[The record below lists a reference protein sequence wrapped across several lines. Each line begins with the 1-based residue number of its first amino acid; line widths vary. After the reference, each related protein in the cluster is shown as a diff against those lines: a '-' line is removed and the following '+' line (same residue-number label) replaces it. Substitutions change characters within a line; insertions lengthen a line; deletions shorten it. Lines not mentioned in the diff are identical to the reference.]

1 MAQACQVDRAS
12 EPRAHRKVLVVITED
27 WFALSHFVPLLSELV
42 TRSDDVLVTTR
53 SSGRL
58 QEIEAFGVRSRHA
71 DFGRGSLNPVRLAR
85 ACGSLAR
92 LIEQERP
99 HVVHAIAMQTMVIT
113 SLALARC
120 KHRPGAVV
128 LHLTGTG
135 YIGQSRS
142 PIAALLRP
150 LARASL
156 GRCMSTQDTWL
167 LAENHDD
174 LAELAAMGPMLPGR
188 TELIAGA
195 GIDPAAHA
203 VLPPPASEVPRVAFV
218 GRMLVSK
225 GVHVLVEAHRRL
237 RENGM
242 HVDVALYG
250 DADNASRQAIQRTTL
265 DAWNALPGIRWHGT
279 TNDVARV
286 WAESDI
292 AVVPGLGGDG
302 MPRTMLEAAACG
314 RPLIVTDVPGCR
326 QFVRNGVEGFVVP
339 PNDAYALAEA
349 IARLAGDSQL
359 RTRMGAAARERVLAG
374 YTTDSVRAAYR
385 RVYARLAGPGAL
397 DPAKASAPQ

>member
-1 MAQACQVDRAS
+1 MGRAS

-42 TRSDDVLVTTR
+42 ARSDDVLVTTR

-58 QEIEAFGVRSRHA
+58 QEIEALGVRSRRA
-71 DFGRGSLNPVRLAR
+71 DFGRGSLNPARLVR
-85 ACGSLAR
+85 ACGALAR
-92 LIEQERP
+92 LIEQEQP

-113 SLALARC
+113 SLALARS

-150 LARASL
+150 LARAAL
-156 GRCMSTQDTWL
+156 RHCMSTQDTWL

-174 LAELAAMGPMLPGR
+174 LAEFAAVGPMLPAR

-195 GIDPAAHA
+195 GIDPAALA
-203 VLPPPASEVPRVAFV
+203 VLPPPANEVPRVAFV

-225 GVHVLVEAHRRL
+225 GVHVLVEAHRLL
-237 RENGM
+237 RDKGI
-242 HVDVALYG
+242 HVNIALYG
-250 DADNASRQAIQRTTL
+250 NVDNASRLAIQRKTL

-286 WAESDI
+286 WAENDI

-302 MPRTMLEAAACG
+302 MPRAMLEAAACG
-314 RPLIVTDVPGCR
+314 RPLIVSDVPGCR
-326 QFVRNGVEGFVVP
+326 QFVRDGVEGFVVP
-339 PNDAYALAEA
+339 PHDAPALAGA
-349 IARLAGDSQL
+349 LARLATDAQL
-359 RTRMGAAARERVLAG
+359 RMRMGAAAHERVLAG

-385 RVYARLAGPGAL
+385 RVYVRLPGPGAAA
-397 DPAKASAPQ
+397 PANVRAAQ